1 MLRNKIVYITLLFI
15 FLIAVS
21 CKNSGNNTTETFSLQ
36 STITPSNA
44 GSVSPSGG
52 SFDSGEQVQITA
64 TANDH
69 FVFKEWNGDLSG
81 SNNPAS
87 VTITKNMSINAL
99 FEELTYPLTI
109 EVEGDGEVSEQ
120 IVNAKTDYAEGTTVE
135 LTAEPADGW
144 EFVSWSGD
152 LDGTENP
159 ATITMDA
166 AKNVTATF
174 ELKTY
179 SLTVN
184 VEGEGEVSE
193 EIVNSKATNYT
204 DGTTVELTA
213 EPQNEWRFVN
223 WTGDLEG
230 TENPATVTMD
240 QNKSI
245 NAIFE
250 FGFNED
256 FEDDTADNWQ
266 FSDDRFSVADG
277 KLRFSTG
284 RDGNWAGGVYDQIFS
299 DFKMEVRAT
308 RTRSAATLDYTLAMF
323 LRANGNVAESLLQN
337 GYMVGITQSGYGAV
351 FKYENGVETQF
362 SPWVVLSALNDKLGE
377 YNVVTV
383 NAVGSVFEI
392 YANGEYIITITDDTF
407 SEGYTGIGTY
417 ASDEG
422 ENRLFWEYVKVTKAD
437 PLRNKKEKVL
447 DTSSTLGSVDGNSSG
462 PQFQK

>member
-1 MLRNKIVYITLLFI
+1 MLSKKTIYITLLFI
-15 FLIAVS
+15 FLTVVS
-21 CKNSGNNTTETFSLQ
+21 CKNSGNNTSDMFSLQ
-36 STITPSNA
+36 STVTPSNA

-52 SFDSGEQVQITA
+52 SFDSGKEIQITA
-64 TANDH
+64 TPNDH

-87 VTITKNMSINAL
+87 VTINKNMSINAL
-99 FEELTYPLTI
+99 FEELAFPLTI
-109 EVEGDGEVSEQ
+109 EVEGEGDVSEQ

-135 LTAEPADGW
+135 LTAEPADDW
-144 EFVSWSGD
+144 EFVGWSGD
-152 LDGTENP
+152 LNGSENP
-159 ATITMDA
+159 VTITMDA
-166 AKNVTATF
+166 AKTVTATF

-179 SLTVN
+179 SLNIN
-184 VEGEGEVSE
+184 VEGKGEVSE
-193 EIVNSKATNYT
+193 EIINNKATDYT
-204 DGTTVELTA
+204 HGTTVELTA

-223 WTGDLEG
+223 WTGDLESE
-230 TENPATVTMD
+230 ENPATVTMD
-240 QNKSI
+240 QNRSI

-266 FSDDRFSVADG
+266 FSDDRFSIADG

-299 DFKMEVRAT
+299 NFKMEVKVT
-308 RTRSAATLDYTLAMF
+308 RTRSAATIDYTLAMF

-337 GYMVGITQSGYGAV
+337 GYMVGITQGGYGAV
-351 FKYENGVETQF
+351 FKYENGIETQF
-362 SPWVVLSALNDKLGE
+362 SPWVKLSALNDELGE

-392 YANGEYIITITDDTF
+392 YANGKYIITITDDTF

-417 ASDEG
+417 ASDDG
-422 ENRLFWEYVKVTKAD
+422 ENRVFWEYVKVTKAD
-437 PLRNKKEKVL
+437 PLRNKKEKAY
-447 DTSSTLGSVDGNSSG
+447 DAFSNPGSVDGDSSG
-462 PQFQK
+462 PMIRR